1 MSITSINQANQA
13 LINWLS
19 EPTHFSEDCEKVQ
32 RIETHISCVFL
43 TGQYAYK
50 LKKRVNF
57 GFLDFTQLA
66 QRQRFCEM
74 EVELNRRTAPQ
85 LYLGVVPVYQHPQQP
100 DQISWTQQPGL
111 VVADYLVKMNQF
123 DPEKVLSRY
132 LLHTA
137 LSDSQISQLAS
148 AIARLHQQ
156 AESIPAGDF
165 LGSPACVLEPM
176 TDNFPSLMALLDC
189 PQLKTTQADFD
200 CLTLRNR
207 LNQLE
212 LWTRNQHT
220 LLVPMIEQ
228 RQQQGHVRACH
239 GDLHLDNITLID
251 DQPVLFDGIEFND
264 QFRWID
270 TLSDLA
276 FLLIDL
282 DFRQKPALA
291 LSILNRYLQQTGDYA
306 GLVLLRFYQTYRALV
321 RAKITGLRYQQL
333 DPESAEARYVLNTM
347 VAYIDLAE
355 HYAYLHQAN
364 PTLFIMQGVS
374 GSGKSYYA
382 EQIHQQLGALVIS
395 SDRERK
401 RLYGIQNTTRVSDAE
416 KSVLYSP
423 HMNQATHQA
432 LYQACQSALQ
442 SGLSVVADATF
453 LQAKHRERFIEMA
466 ESAQRPYL
474 IISLEPDEDLAE
486 QRIAEREQ
494 LNQDPSDAN
503 ADVMRHQLRQYEAPL
518 ASEKSLRIK
527 MGDALPMLKDYLD
540 QPITTLVKEISG

>member
-1 MSITSINQANQA
+1 MSITQANQA

-19 EPTHFSEDCEKVQ
+19 YAPNYSDSGEQIQ

-57 GFLDFTQLA
+57 GFLDFTQLS
-66 QRQRFCEM
+66 QRQHFCEM

-85 LYLGVVPVYQHPQQP
+85 LYLSVVPIYQHPEHP
-100 DQISWTQQPGL
+100 DQISWAPQPGL

-123 DPEKVLSRY
+123 DPEMVLSRY
-132 LLHTA
+132 LLHTP
-137 LSDSQISQLAS
+137 LSDSQISQLAN

-176 TDNFPSLMALLDC
+176 TDNFPSLLALLDC
-189 PQLKTTQADFD
+189 PQLKTTQDDFD
-200 CLTLRNR
+200 CQTLRDR

-220 LLVPMIEQ
+220 LLAPMIEQ

-239 GDLHLDNITLID
+239 GDLHLDNITLIN

-333 DPESAEARYVLNTM
+333 DPTSAEARYVLTTM

-355 HYAYLHQAN
+355 HYAYLHQAS
-364 PTLFIMQGVS
+364 PTLFIMQGIS

-382 EQIHQQLGALVIS
+382 EQIHQQVGALVIS

-416 KSVLYSP
+416 KSALYSP
-423 HMNQATHQA
+423 HMNQATYQA

-474 IISLEPDEDLAE
+474 IISLEPDADLAE

-494 LNQDPSDAN
+494 LNLDPSDAD
-503 ADVMRHQLRQYEAPL
+503 AQVMRRQLDQFEAPL
-518 ASEKSLRIK
+518 ACEHSLSIK
-527 MGDALPMLKDYLD
+527 MGSELPSLKDYLN
-540 QPITTLVKEISG
+540 QPITPLVKEIIG

>member
-1 MSITSINQANQA
+1 MSISQTYQA
-13 LINWLS
+13 LIDWLS
-19 EPTHFSEDCEKVQ
+19 TPNHFSDDCEQVQ

-57 GFLDFTQLA
+57 GFLDFTELTE
-66 QRQRFCEM
+66 RKRFCEM
-74 EVELNRRTAPQ
+74 EVQLNRRTAPQ
-85 LYLGVVPVYQHPQQP
+85 LYLDVLPIYQNPQKP
-100 DQISWTQQPGL
+100 DQVSWTEQPGL
-111 VVADYLVKMNQF
+111 VVVDYLVKMNQF

-132 LLHTA
+132 LLHTP
-137 LSDSQISQLAS
+137 LSDSQINQLAG

-156 AESIPAGDF
+156 ADSITPGDF

-176 TDNFPSLMALLDC
+176 TDNFPSLLALLDC
-189 PQLKTTQADFD
+189 PQLKTTQDDFD
-200 CLTLRNR
+200 CQTLRDR

-220 LLVPMIEQ
+220 LLAPMIEQ
-228 RQQQGHVRACH
+228 RQQQGYVRACH
-239 GDLHLDNITLID
+239 GDLHLDNITLIN

-282 DFRQKPALA
+282 DFRQKPGLALA
-291 LSILNRYLQQTGDYA
+291 ILNRYLQQTGDYA

-333 DPESAEARYVLNTM
+333 DPCSAEARYVLNTM

-355 HYAYLHQAN
+355 HYAYLHQAS
-364 PTLFIMQGVS
+364 PTLFIMQGLS

-382 EQIHQQLGALVIS
+382 EQIHQQVGALVIS

-416 KSVLYSP
+416 KSVLYSA
-423 HMNQATHQA
+423 HMNQATYQA

-453 LQAKHRERFIEMA
+453 LQARHRERFIEMA

-474 IISLEPDEDLAE
+474 IISLEPDADLAE
-486 QRIAEREQ
+486 QRITEREQ
-494 LNQDPSDAN
+494 LNLDPSDAN
-503 ADVMRHQLRQYEAPL
+503 AQVMRRQLDQFEPPL
-518 ASEKSLRIK
+518 ANEHALSIK
-527 MGDALPMLKDYLD
+527 MGSTLPNLKDYLN
-540 QPITTLVKEISG
+540 QPITHLVKEITG

>member
-1 MSITSINQANQA
+1 MSITQANQA
-13 LINWLS
+13 LIDWLS
-19 EPTHFSEDCEKVQ
+19 YAPNYSADCEQIQ

-57 GFLDFTQLA
+57 GFLDFTQLSK
-66 QRQRFCEM
+66 RQQFCEM

-85 LYLGVVPVYQHPQQP
+85 LYLNVVPIYQHPEHP
-100 DQISWTQQPGL
+100 DHISWAPQPGL

-123 DPEKVLSRY
+123 DPEMVLSRY
-132 LLHTA
+132 LLHTP
-137 LSDSQISQLAS
+137 LSDKQISQLAQ
-148 AIARLHQQ
+148 AIAQLHQQ
-156 AESIPAGDF
+156 AEPVKPESF

-176 TDNFPSLMALLDC
+176 TDNFPSLLALLDC
-189 PQLKTTQADFD
+189 PQLKTTQPDLD
-200 CLTLRNR
+200 CQALRDR

-212 LWTRNQHT
+212 LWTCNQHT
-220 LLVPMIEQ
+220 LLSPMIEQ
-228 RQQQGHVRACH
+228 RQKQGHVRACH
-239 GDLHLDNITLID
+239 GDLHLDNITLINN
-251 DQPVLFDGIEFND
+251 QPVLFDGIEFND

-282 DFRQKPALA
+282 DYRQKPELA

-321 RAKITGLRYQQL
+321 RAKITGLRYEQL

-347 VAYIDLAE
+347 IAYIDLAE
-355 HYAYLHQAN
+355 QYAYLHKAQ
-364 PTLFIMQGVS
+364 PTLFIMQGIS

-382 EQIHQQLGALVIS
+382 EQIHKQTGALVVS

-401 RLYGIQNTTRVSDAE
+401 RLYGIQNTTRVSKAE
-416 KSVLYSP
+416 KLTLYSP
-423 HMNQATHQA
+423 HMNQATYQA

-466 ESAQRPYL
+466 ELSQHPYL
-474 IISLEPDEDLAE
+474 IISLEPNADLAE
-486 QRIAEREQ
+486 QRITERER

-503 ADVMRHQLRQYEAPL
+503 VDVMRRQLAQYEAPRVHEQAL
-518 ASEKSLRIK
+518 PIK
-527 MGDALPMLKDYLD
+527 MGAALPELKNYLN
-540 QPITTLVKEISG
+540 QPITNLVNQVTG

>member
-1 MSITSINQANQA
+1 MSITQANQA
-13 LINWLS
+13 LIHWLS
-19 EPTHFSEDCEKVQ
+19 TPTHFLEDSEQVQ

-43 TGQYAYK
+43 TGKFAYK

-57 GFLDFTQLA
+57 GFLDFTELA
-66 QRQRFCEM
+66 QRQRFCEL

-85 LYLGVVPVYQHPQQP
+85 LYLGVVPIYQHPKQP
-100 DQISWTQQPGL
+100 DQISWTPQPGL
-111 VVADYLVKMNQF
+111 VVVDYLVKMHQF

-132 LLHTA
+132 LLHTP
-137 LSDSQISQLAS
+137 LSDIQISQLAS
-148 AIARLHQQ
+148 AIAQLHQQ
-156 AESIPAGDF
+156 AEAIPAGDF
-165 LGSPACVLEPM
+165 LGSPTCVLEPM

-189 PQLKTTQADFD
+189 PHLKTTQADFD
-200 CLTLRNR
+200 CQTLRDR
-207 LNQLE
+207 LNQLA
-212 LWTRNQHT
+212 LWTTNQHT
-220 LLVPMIEQ
+220 LLAPMIEQ

-251 DQPVLFDGIEFND
+251 DEPVLFDGIEFND

-282 DFRQKPALA
+282 DFRKKPDLA
-291 LSILNRYLQQTGDYA
+291 SAILNRYLQQTGDYA

-333 DPESAEARYVLNTM
+333 EPESAEAGYVLNTM

-355 HYAYLHQAN
+355 HYAYLHKAN

-401 RLYGIQNTTRVSDAE
+401 RLYGIQTTTRVTDAE

-453 LQAKHRERFIEMA
+453 LQTKHRARFIEMA
-466 ESAQRPYL
+466 ESAQHPYL
-474 IISLEPDEDLAE
+474 IISLEPDASLAE
-486 QRIAEREQ
+486 QRIAERA
-494 LNQDPSDAN
+494 LHNQDPSDA
-503 ADVMRHQLRQYEAPL
+503 DTEVMRRQLSQFEAPL
-518 ASEKSLRIK
+518 ASEHAISIK
-527 MGDALPMLKDYLD
+527 MGDVLPQLKDYLT
-540 QPITTLVKEISG
+540 QPITPLVKEITG